1 MSNRDEQTLRK
12 APKNFR
18 NDAGNATLVT
28 EPVIGVV
35 KSTID
40 SIRTGRIYVYI
51 ERFGA
56 EDPDNPNSWTPVR
69 YMSPFYGLTP
79 TTSPDNGYGTFEGN
93 AHSYG
98 IWNSPPDIGTQVI
111 CIFIDGKTNYGYYI
125 GCIPEPEALHMVP
138 AMGAS
143 DNIVAGEGEA
153 ESFGG
158 ATRLPVVNINNNSP
172 EAESSNFLNLAKPVH
187 TYQSSIYFQ
196 QGLLRDPIRG
206 PISSSAQRESPS
218 RVGWGVSSP
227 GRPIYEG
234 GLSDEA
240 AASAESSDSLRIIGR
255 RGGHSIVLDDGD
267 VNGSDQLMRLR
278 TSLGH
283 QIMMSDSGQTLFI
296 IHSNGQSYIEL
307 GKEGTVDIY
316 STNSINLRTQGDLN
330 LHADSNININA
341 AKKFN
346 LSAEEINIESQK
358 DTNFRIGANFS
369 EYTVGKFTLK
379 VDGAMSLDSG
389 GEASVK
395 SAAITYI
402 NGSKVNL
409 NTGSAGLVPEVVKP
423 IPQIAQTDTLYD
435 DTKGYAAAPGKLM
448 TIVSRAPA
456 HSPWANA
463 GQGVDVKTDISA
475 SAQLPS
481 SPSPAVAAANASV
494 PAVPANPLSAKVA
507 ATVPAMPSVGP
518 LNSATMGALVGQQS
532 LSAAAGAAGAAVA
545 AGSGVVSNALGQA
558 TAAVGALAQSPQQ
571 LEAAGILKPGSASL
585 VNNLVQNGANVA
597 SAMTN
602 NLFTGKGGAS
612 SLTQLTNSIPAQIQ
626 AAGSVITNA
635 TAGLITA
642 GAITGKESPQVTA
655 GIVNAAATVG
665 LGPTIDFMK
674 NAATGAA
681 IGGLLSKSPLG
692 AVAGAVAGAMS
703 AGKFAGGLAASV
715 TGGLGGLAG
724 SLSGLTKSIGAGLT
738 GALDSAKGVA
748 GAAFSAVTGAF
759 KALTPGVPQNL
770 TAIAGANAIASEA
783 ASGASPA
790 SIAGG
795 LAGSLGGVGS
805 ALAGAAVGSILGKN
819 PLSGLA
825 GAAIGTA
832 LSGGLPNPGSAF
844 GGAGAIVGSITG
856 AANTVIAG
864 IGKSVSTVVG
874 SVTTLVTGAV
884 NSVTSGLTGIPGGQG
899 AISNIV
905 NNMNNPLGAISG
917 AIGGAVSGITGGIA
931 GAVGSIGGIAKAA
944 LGGATDLLKKGGNT
958 LAGLASSVLP
968 AGLSNQINAAIGS
981 LGSGGSVPIK
991 IPTIAV
997 NTFTPPSLGSLFG
1010 GGKSPI
1016 PDFSAVPMPVDQ
1028 SLERQKQLSAQIQ
1041 SLTKQIE
1048 NQTQSV
1054 TDARI
1059 AYTNAKISLPSD
1071 DPEVASLNAIWDNEL
1086 AKLRQLQKEAS
1097 KLV

>member
-18 NDAGNATLVT
+18 NDAGDATLVT
-28 EPVIGVV
+28 EPVIGIV

-51 ERFGA
+51 QRFGA

-79 TTSPDNGYGTFEGN
+79 TTSPNEGFGTFEGN
-93 AHSYG
+93 SHSYG
-98 IWNSPPDIGTQVI
+98 VWNSPPDIGTQVI

-125 GCIPEPEALHMVP
+125 GCVPEPEALHMVP

-172 EAESSNFLNLAKPVH
+172 EADSSNFLNLAKPVH

-240 AASAESSDSLRIIGR
+240 AASSESSDSLRIIGR

-267 VNGSDQLMRLR
+267 ANGADQLMRLR

-358 DTNFRIGANFS
+358 DTNFKIGANFS
-369 EYTVGKFTLK
+369 QYTVGKFTLK
-379 VDGAMSLDSG
+379 VDGAMSLDSS
-389 GEASVK
+389 GEASFK
-395 SAAITYI
+395 SSAITYV
-402 NGSKVNL
+402 NGSKINL
-409 NTGSAGLVPEVVKP
+409 NTGSAGLVPAIVKP

-435 DTKGYAAAPGKLM
+435 DTKGYAAAPGKLL

-507 ATVPAMPSVGP
+507 ATVPSLPGAGP
-518 LNSATMGALVGQQS
+518 VNSATMGALVGQQS
-532 LSAAAGAAGAAVA
+532 LTAAAGSAGAAVA
-545 AGSGVVSNALGQA
+545 AGSGVVQNALGQA

-585 VNNLVQNGANVA
+585 VNNLVQNGTSVTN
-597 SAMTN
+597 AMTN

-612 SLTQLTNSIPAQIQ
+612 SLTQLQNSIPAQVQ
-626 AAGSVITNA
+626 AATGVITSA
-635 TAGLITA
+635 TKGLITA

-655 GIVNAAATVG
+655 GIVNAASTVG

-692 AVAGAVAGAMS
+692 AVAGAVAGALS

-724 SLSGLTKSIGAGLT
+724 SLSGLSKTIGAGLS
-738 GALDSAKGVA
+738 GALDAAKGVA
-748 GAAFSAVTGAF
+748 GAAFGAVTGAF

-770 TAIAGANAIASEA
+770 TAIAS
-783 ASGASPA
+783 A
-790 SIAGG
+790 SIAGATPSSLTSG
-795 LAGSLGGVGS
+795 LGGVGS
-805 ALAGAAVGSILGKN
+805 ALAGAAVGSLLSKN
-819 PLSGLA
+819 PLSALA
-825 GAAIGTA
+825 GATIGTA
-832 LSGGLPNPGSAF
+832 LGAGSAF
-844 GGAGAIVGSITG
+844 GGAGSIVGSITG

-884 NSVTSGLTGIPGGQG
+884 SSVTSGLTGIPGGQG

-917 AIGGAVSGITGGIA
+917 AIGGAVAGITGGIA
-931 GAVGSIGGIAKAA
+931 GAVGSIGGMAKAA

-958 LAGLASSVLP
+958 LAGLSSSVLP
-968 AGLSNQINAAIGS
+968 AGLANQINAAIGS
-981 LGSGGSVPIK
+981 IGSGGSVPIK

-997 NTFTPPSLGSLFG
+997 NTFTPPSLDSLFG
-1010 GGKSPI
+1010 GGKSPV
-1016 PDFSAVPMPVDQ
+1016 PNFNAVPMPVDQ
-1028 SLERQKQLSAQIQ
+1028 SAEREKQLAAQKEA
-1041 SLTKQIE
+1041 LTKLLDDQ
-1048 NQTQSV
+1048 NQV
-1054 TDARI
+1054 VAAARI
-1059 AYTNAKISLPSD
+1059 AFTNAKASLPAE
-1071 DPEVASLNAIWDNEL
+1071 DPELANLNAIWLSEGT
-1086 AKLRQLQKEAS
+1086 KLKKLLDQAS
-1097 KLV
+1097 KLA

>member
-28 EPVIGVV
+28 EPVIGIV

-79 TTSPDNGYGTFEGN
+79 TTSPDSGYGTFEGN

-206 PISSSAQRESPS
+206 PISTSAQRETPS

-234 GLSDEA
+234 GLSDEE
-240 AASAESSDSLRIIGR
+240 AASAESSDALRIIGR
-255 RGGHSIVLDDGD
+255 RGGHSFVMDDGD
-267 VNGSDQLMRLR
+267 INGADQLVRIR
-278 TSLGH
+278 TALGH

-296 IHSNGQSYIEL
+296 VHSNGQSYIEL

-316 STNSINLRTQGDLN
+316 STNSINLRSQGDLN
-330 LHADSNININA
+330 LHADNNININA

-379 VDGAMSLDSG
+379 VDGAMSLDSS
-389 GEASVK
+389 GEASFK
-395 SAAITYI
+395 SSAITYI
-402 NGSKVNL
+402 NGSKINL
-409 NTGSAGLVPEVVKP
+409 NTGSAGLVPAVVKP

-435 DTKGYAAAPGKLM
+435 DTKGYAAAPGKLL

-507 ATVPAMPSVGP
+507 ATVPALPGVGS
-518 LNSATMGALVGQQS
+518 LNSATMGAVVGAQS
-532 LSAAAGAAGAAVA
+532 LAAAAGSAGAAVA
-545 AGSGVVSNALGQA
+545 AGSGVVQNALGQA

-571 LEAAGILKPGSASL
+571 LEAAGILKPGSAGL
-585 VNNLVQNGANVA
+585 VNNLVQNGATVA

-612 SLTQLTNSIPAQIQ
+612 SLTQLTNSIPAQVQ
-626 AAGSVITNA
+626 AATGVIASA
-635 TAGLITA
+635 TKGLITA

-692 AVAGAVAGAMS
+692 AVAGAVAGALS

-724 SLSGLTKSIGAGLT
+724 SLSGLTKTIGAGLS
-738 GALDSAKGVA
+738 GALDAAKGVA
-748 GAAFSAVTGAF
+748 GAAFGAVTGAF

-770 TAIAGANAIASEA
+770 TAIASASA
-783 ASGASPA
+783 AGESPSSLTSG
-790 SIAGG
+790 
-795 LAGSLGGVGS
+795 LGGVGS
-805 ALAGAAVGSILGKN
+805 ALAGAAVGSLLGKS
-819 PLSGLA
+819 PLAGLA
-825 GAAIGTA
+825 GAAVGSA
-832 LSGGLPNPGSAF
+832 LGAGSAF

-856 AANTVIAG
+856 AASSVISG
-864 IGKSVSTVVG
+864 ISKSVSSVVG
-874 SVTTLVTGAV
+874 GVTSLVTGAV
-884 NSVTSGLTGIPGGQG
+884 SSVTSGLSGIPGGQG

-905 NNMNNPLGAISG
+905 NNISNPIGAISG
-917 AIGGAVSGITGGIA
+917 AIGGAVSGITGGLA
-931 GAVGSIGGIAKAA
+931 GAVGSIGGMASAA
-944 LGGATDLLKKGGNT
+944 LGGATNLLKKGGNT

-981 LGSGGSVPIK
+981 IGSGGSVPIK
-991 IPTIAV
+991 IPTVAV

-1016 PDFSAVPMPVDQ
+1016 PNFSAVPMAVDQ

-1048 NQTQSV
+1048 EQTQSV

-1059 AYTNAKISLPSD
+1059 AYTNAKVSLPSD
-1071 DPEVASLNAIWDNEL
+1071 DPEVANLNAIWDSEL
-1086 AKLRQLQKEAS
+1086 AKLKQLQKEAS

>member
-1 MSNRDEQTLRK
+1 MSNRDEQTLKR

-18 NDAGNATLVT
+18 NDAGDATLVT
-28 EPVIGVV
+28 EPVIGIV

-40 SIRTGRIYVYI
+40 AIRTGRIYVYI
-51 ERFGA
+51 QRFGA

-79 TTSPDNGYGTFEGN
+79 TTSPNEGYGTFEGN
-93 AHSYG
+93 SHSYG
-98 IWNSPPDIGTQVI
+98 VWNSPPDIGTQVI
-111 CIFIDGKTNYGYYI
+111 CIFIDGKSNYGYYI
-125 GCIPEPEALHMVP
+125 GCVPEPEALYMVP

-227 GRPIYEG
+227 GRPIYGG

-240 AASAESSDSLRIIGR
+240 AASSESSDSLRIIGR

-267 VNGSDQLMRLR
+267 ANGADQLMRLR

-330 LHADSNININA
+330 LHADNNININA

-346 LSAEEINIESQK
+346 LLAEEINIESQK

-389 GEASVK
+389 GEASFK
-395 SAAITYI
+395 SSATTFI
-402 NGSKVNL
+402 NGSRINL
-409 NTGSAGLVPEVVKP
+409 NTGSAGLVPAVVKP

-435 DTKGYAAAPGKLM
+435 STKGYAAAPGKLM
-448 TIVSRAPA
+448 TIASRAPA

-463 GQGVDVKTDISA
+463 GQGVDVKTDLS
-475 SAQLPS
+475 SGSQLPS

-507 ATVPAMPSVGP
+507 ATVPSLPGAGP

-532 LSAAAGAAGAAVA
+532 LTAAAGSAGAAVA
-545 AGSGVVSNALGQA
+545 AGNGVVQNALGQS

-585 VNNLVQNGANVA
+585 VNNLVQNGTSVTN
-597 SAMTN
+597 AMTN

-612 SLTQLTNSIPAQIQ
+612 SLTQLQNSIPAQVQ
-626 AAGSVITNA
+626 AATGVITSA
-635 TAGLITA
+635 TKGLITA

-655 GIVNAAATVG
+655 GIVNAASTVG

-715 TGGLGGLAG
+715 TGGLGALAG
-724 SLSGLTKSIGAGLT
+724 SLGGLTKSVGAGLA
-738 GALDSAKGVA
+738 GALDLTKGVA

-759 KALTPGVPQNL
+759 KALTPGIPQNL
-770 TAIAGANAIASEA
+770 TAIAS
-783 ASGASPA
+783 A
-790 SIAGG
+790 SIAGATPSSLTSG
-795 LAGSLGGVGS
+795 LGGVGS
-805 ALAGAAVGSILGKN
+805 ALAGAAVGSLLSKN
-819 PLSGLA
+819 PLSALA
-825 GAAIGTA
+825 GATIGTA
-832 LSGGLPNPGSAF
+832 LGAGSAF
-844 GGAGAIVGSITG
+844 GGAGSIVGSITG

-884 NSVTSGLTGIPGGQG
+884 SSVTSGLTGIPGGQG

-905 NNMNNPLGAISG
+905 NNMNNPLGVISG
-917 AIGGAVSGITGGIA
+917 AIGGAVAGITGGIA
-931 GAVGSIGGIAKAA
+931 GAVGSIGGMAKAA

-981 LGSGGSVPIK
+981 IGSGGSVPIK
-991 IPTIAV
+991 IPTVAV
-997 NTFTPPSLGSLFG
+997 NTFTPPSLDSLFG
-1010 GGKSPI
+1010 GGKSPV
-1016 PDFSAVPMPVDQ
+1016 PNFNAVPMPVDQ
-1028 SLERQKQLSAQIQ
+1028 SAERERLKTAQIE
-1041 SLTKQIE
+1041 SLTTQIE
-1048 NQTQSV
+1048 DQNQQV
-1054 TDARI
+1054 IAARV
-1059 AYTNAKISLPSD
+1059 AYTNAKISLPAE
-1071 DPEVASLNAIWDNEL
+1071 DPEVANLNAIWDIEI
-1086 AKLRQLQKEAS
+1086 AKLKELQDQVS
-1097 KLV
+1097 KLA

>member
-28 EPVIGVV
+28 EPVIGIV

-79 TTSPDNGYGTFEGN
+79 TTSPDSGYGTFEGN

-111 CIFIDGKTNYGYYI
+111 CIFVDGKTNYGYYI
-125 GCIPEPEALHMVP
+125 GCIPEPEALYMVP

-143 DNIVAGEGEA
+143 DNIVANEGES

-206 PISSSAQRESPS
+206 PISTSAQRETPS

-234 GLSDEA
+234 GLSDEE
-240 AASAESSDSLRIIGR
+240 AASSESSDALRIIGR
-255 RGGHSIVLDDGD
+255 RGGHSFVMDDGD
-267 VNGSDQLMRLR
+267 VNGADQLVRIR
-278 TSLGH
+278 TALGH
-283 QIMMSDSGQTLFI
+283 QIMMSDSGQTFFI
-296 IHSNGQSYIEL
+296 VHSNGQSYIEL

-330 LHADSNININA
+330 LHADNNININA

-389 GEASVK
+389 GEASFK
-395 SAAITYI
+395 SSATTFI
-402 NGSKVNL
+402 NGSRINL
-409 NTGSAGLVPEVVKP
+409 NTGSAGLVPSVVKP
-423 IPQIAQTDTLYD
+423 IPQIAQTDTLFD
-435 DTKGYAAAPGKLM
+435 SVKGYAAAPGKLM

-463 GQGVDVKTDISA
+463 GQGVDVKTDLSA
-475 SAQLPS
+475 GSQLPN

-494 PAVPANPLSAKVA
+494 PAVPANPLSTKVA
-507 ATVPAMPSVGP
+507 STVPSLPGAGP

-545 AGSGVVSNALGQA
+545 AGNGVVQNALGQS

-571 LEAAGILKPGSASL
+571 LEAAGILKPGSAGL
-585 VNNLVQNGANVA
+585 VNNLVQNGTSV
-597 SAMTN
+597 TN
-602 NLFTGKGGAS
+602 ALTPNLFTGKAGAS
-612 SLTQLTNSIPAQIQ
+612 SLAQLQNSIPAQVQ
-626 AAGSVITNA
+626 AATGVIASA
-635 TAGLITA
+635 TKGLITA

-655 GIVNAAATVG
+655 GIVNAASTVG

-681 IGGLLSKSPLG
+681 IGGILSKSPLG

-715 TGGLGGLAG
+715 TGGLGALAG
-724 SLSGLTKSIGAGLT
+724 SLGGLTKSIGSGLT

-759 KALTPGVPQNL
+759 KSLTPGVPQNL
-770 TAIAGANAIASEA
+770 TAIATGSAET
-783 ASGASPA
+783 ASP
-790 SIAGG
+790 SSLTSG
-795 LAGSLGGVGS
+795 LGGVGS
-805 ALAGAAVGSILGKN
+805 ALAGAAVGSLLGKN
-819 PLSGLA
+819 PLAGLA
-825 GAAIGTA
+825 GAAVGSV
-832 LSGGLPNPGSAF
+832 LGNKGSAF
-844 GGAGAIVGSITG
+844 GGVSSIVGSIAGT
-856 AANTVIAG
+856 ASSVIAG
-864 IGKSVSTVVG
+864 IGKSVSSVVG
-874 SVTTLVTGAV
+874 GATSLVTGAIS
-884 NSVTSGLTGIPGGQG
+884 SVTSGLSGIPGGQG

-905 NNMNNPLGAISG
+905 NNNPLS
-917 AIGGAVSGITGGIA
+917 TIA
-931 GAVGSIGGIAKAA
+931 GSIGGVASAV
-944 LGGATDLLKKGGNT
+944 LGGATNLLKKGGNT

-981 LGSGGSVPIK
+981 IGSGGSVPIK
-991 IPTIAV
+991 IPTVAV

-1016 PDFSAVPMPVDQ
+1016 PNFNAVPMPVDQ
-1028 SLERQKQLSAQIQ
+1028 SMERQKQLAAQIE
-1041 SLTKQIE
+1041 SLNQQIE
-1048 NQTQSV
+1048 EQTQVV
-1054 TDARI
+1054 TQASM
-1059 AYTNAKISLPSD
+1059 AYSTAKASLPSE
-1071 DPEVASLNAIWDNEL
+1071 DPELANLNAIWDAEIARLKEL
-1086 AKLRQLQKEAS
+1086 QNQVSNLA
-1097 KLV
+1097 

>member
-1 MSNRDEQTLRK
+1 MSNRDEQTLTK

-51 ERFGA
+51 RRFGA
-56 EDPDNPNSWTPVR
+56 EDPDNPNCWTPVR

-79 TTSPDNGYGTFEGN
+79 TTSPNEGFGTFEGN
-93 AHSYG
+93 SHSYG

-111 CIFIDGKTNYGYYI
+111 CIFIEGKTNYGYYI
-125 GCIPEPEALHMVP
+125 GCVPEPEALHMVP

-234 GLSDEA
+234 GLSDQA
-240 AASAESSDSLRIIGR
+240 ATSSESADSLRIIGR

-267 VNGSDQLMRLR
+267 ANGADQLMRLR

-369 EYTVGKFTLK
+369 QYTVGKFTLK

-409 NTGSAGLVPEVVKP
+409 NTGSAGLVPAVVKP

-435 DTKGYAAAPGKLM
+435 DTKGYAAAPGKLL

-475 SAQLPS
+475 SSQLPS

-507 ATVPAMPSVGP
+507 ATVPALPGVGP
-518 LNSATMGALVGQQS
+518 VNSATMGALVGAQS
-532 LSAAAGAAGAAVA
+532 LTAAAGAAGAAVA
-545 AGSGVVSNALGQA
+545 AGNGVVSNALGQA

-585 VNNLVQNGANVA
+585 VNNLVQNGANVV

-612 SLTQLTNSIPAQIQ
+612 SLTQLQNSIPAQVQ
-626 AAGSVITNA
+626 AATSVISSVTS
-635 TAGLITA
+635 GLITA

-674 NAATGAA
+674 NAVAGAA
-681 IGGLLSKSPLG
+681 IGGILSKSPLG
-692 AVAGAVAGAMS
+692 AVAGAVAGALS

-724 SLSGLTKSIGAGLT
+724 SLSGLTKTIGAGLS
-738 GALDSAKGVA
+738 GALDAAKGVA
-748 GAAFSAVTGAF
+748 GAAFGAVTGAF

-770 TAIAGANAIASEA
+770 TAIAGANAAASEA
-783 ASGASPA
+783 VSGASPA
-790 SIAGG
+790 SIAG
-795 LAGSLGGVGS
+795 SLGGIGS
-805 ALAGAAVGSILGKN
+805 ALAGAAVGSLLSKS
-819 PLSGLA
+819 PLAGLA

-832 LSGGLPNPGSAF
+832 LGGGLANPGAAF

-905 NNMNNPLGAISG
+905 NNMSNPLGAISGAISG

-931 GAVGSIGGIAKAA
+931 GAVGSIGGMAKAA

-958 LAGLASSVLP
+958 LAGLSSSVLP
-968 AGLSNQINAAIGS
+968 AGLANQINAAIGS
-981 LGSGGSVPIK
+981 IGSGGSVPIK

-997 NTFTPPSLGSLFG
+997 NTFTPPSLSSLFG
-1010 GGKSPI
+1010 GGKSPV

-1028 SLERQKQLSAQIQ
+1028 SAEREKQLAAQKEA
-1041 SLTKQIE
+1041 LTKLLDDQ
-1048 NQTQSV
+1048 NQV
-1054 TDARI
+1054 VAAARI
-1059 AYTNAKISLPSD
+1059 SFTNAKTSLPSD
-1071 DPEVASLNAIWDNEL
+1071 DPEIENLKSIWVSEVGTLKKLLDQAKKL
-1086 AKLRQLQKEAS
+1086 A
-1097 KLV
+1097 